1 MVTVIGRMV
10 YLPSHTATRAHYSP
24 VAHTGH
30 QESNKCGS
38 EQNYAD
44 ATINAL
50 EEEKEIRWHQTA

>member
-1 MVTVIGRMV
+1 MV